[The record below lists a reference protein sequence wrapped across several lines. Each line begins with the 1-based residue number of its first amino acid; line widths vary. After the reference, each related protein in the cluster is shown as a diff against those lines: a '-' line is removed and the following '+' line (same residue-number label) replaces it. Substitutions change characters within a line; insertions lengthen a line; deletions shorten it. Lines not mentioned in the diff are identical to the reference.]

1 MRRGLCLVLDGF
13 GVGDLDGPPG
23 TANTA
28 DSIERAAGRLDVPTL
43 DALGLG
49 AARAMWSADPAN
61 AGAAPSPTAGGA
73 GRARPAYAG
82 ADTYLGHQEL
92 MGTIPDAPERL
103 LLDELGEPFVEA
115 LRQRGL
121 SPRWAAAADGRVLMV
136 GPVVIHDNIEAARGL
151 NINVTG
157 SMDEVPFEEIV
168 DISEAV
174 RAVTKV
180 GRVIA
185 VGGRGYTSW
194 DILAHVRRHEQGH
207 IGVDTPS
214 LGVYDDNYRVRH
226 LGYPVDT
233 SRQLPSLARAA
244 GLPVAL
250 LGKAADVVSCPRP
263 DIVDT
268 VVDTDGVFDRAVEAL
283 ERFPAGLVVMNIQET
298 DLAGHEQDPA
308 RYRSVLERVDRRLS
322 DLRSRL
328 TPDDLLVISADHG
341 NDPSIGSSQHTREF
355 VPVLMSGVDRR
366 DVGTRETLADVG
378 ATLCEWLQLPLP
390 QDGTPI
396 TATGRR

>member
-1 MRRGLCLVLDGF
+1 
-13 GVGDLDGPPG
+13 
-23 TANTA
+23 
-28 DSIERAAGRLDVPTL
+28 
-43 DALGLG
+43 
-49 AARAMWSADPAN
+49 
-61 AGAAPSPTAGGA
+61 
-73 GRARPAYAG
+73 
-82 ADTYLGHQEL
+82 
-92 MGTIPDAPERL
+92 
-103 LLDELGEPFVEA
+103 
-115 LRQRGL
+115 
-121 SPRWAAAADGRVLMV
+121 
-136 GPVVIHDNIEAARGL
+136 
-151 NINVTG
+151 
-157 SMDEVPFEEIV
+157 
-168 DISEAV
+168 
-174 RAVTKV
+174 
-180 GRVIA
+180 
-185 VGGRGYTSW
+185 
-194 DILAHVRRHEQGH
+194 
-207 IGVDTPS
+207 
-214 LGVYDDNYRVRH
+214 
-226 LGYPVDT
+226 
-233 SRQLPSLARAA
+233 
-244 GLPVAL
+244 
-250 LGKAADVVSCPRP
+250 
-263 DIVDT
+263 VDT